1 MKTAFLFSGQ
11 GSHYIGMARELT
23 ETYPKY
29 LDYFYRASQILGFDL
44 RLACYCGDEVELAKT
59 SVSQPAILMTSIIA
73 YEVAKSRE
81 IAGTAV
87 AGHSLGEYAA
97 MVCSGMLSFEDGFK
111 VIKARA
117 EAMEYCTRIKPG
129 SMAAV
134 IGKTPEEIEKLC
146 AEIDE
151 FVIPVNYNCPTQTV
165 IAGTDT
171 AIDKAMQKFSE
182 AGIKIVRLNVA
193 GAFHTKLMQTGAER
207 FLESIRHVKFN
218 PPNCQFFSNLY
229 GGELTDFDN
238 MPEYLAQHMVSP
250 VRFTTELEVM
260 AEQGYDSFVE
270 CGPGKTLTSFV
281 KKTLPEAT
289 AVNIENMGTLRKAL
303 EKFGLPD

>member
-73 YEVAKSRE
+73 YEVAKSRG

-117 EAMEYCTRIKPG
+117 SAMQK
-129 SMAAV
+129 AAENSDGAMYAV
-134 IGKTPEEIEKLC
+134 LGKTAEEIE
-146 AEIDE
+146 
-151 FVIPVNYNCPTQTV
+151 
-165 IAGTDT
+165 
-171 AIDKAMQKFSE
+171 
-182 AGIKIVRLNVA
+182 
-193 GAFHTKLMQTGAER
+193 
-207 FLESIRHVKFN
+207 
-218 PPNCQFFSNLY
+218 
-229 GGELTDFDN
+229 
-238 MPEYLAQHMVSP
+238 
-250 VRFTTELEVM
+250 EV
-260 AEQGYDSFVE
+260 
-270 CGPGKTLTSFV
+270 
-281 KKTLPEAT
+281 
-289 AVNIENMGTLRKAL
+289 
-303 EKFGLPD
+303 